1 MNRRVMYGFKD
12 FISLD
17 EAIKKF
23 RENIKICNL
32 IEYIDV
38 KDSLGRISS
47 EDLFSPIDLPYENRS
62 VVDGYAVRSID
73 VSGASP
79 NNPIQLK
86 IVGKVYA
93 DKRYNGKIIKNQAV
107 VIFTGGYV
115 PDGADCVLMAE
126 DCKVDGDELIVYKQ
140 CFPLQNISKRGEDF
154 GKGDLVIKRGTKIKP
169 FHIGALLSL
178 GIKKINVYVKA
189 RIAVIATGSEIHD
202 IDEDMEGIIDST
214 RPMILSLIKDFGLI
228 PVDMG
233 IVPDDPEMIKTKII
247 ESLKK
252 SDMVVI
258 TGGTSVGEHDLVP
271 DLLESIT
278 SPGII
283 VHGISMRPARTTGF
297 AFNGNIPILMISGFP
312 VAAYISFNIFL
323 KEFVEKFYGTTID
336 PTPIVKGRL
345 TMRLP
350 NQAGTKSFV
359 RVVVKRINNEYYV
372 EPLRLTGSG
381 ILSTLT
387 KANGILVVD
396 ENSEGFEEG
405 EYVDVI
411 LTQPPEVGK

>member
-1 MNRRVMYGFKD
+1 
-12 FISLD
+12 
-17 EAIKKF
+17 
-23 RENIKICNL
+23 
-32 IEYIDV
+32 
-38 KDSLGRISS
+38 
-47 EDLFSPIDLPYENRS
+47 
-62 VVDGYAVRSID
+62 
-73 VSGASP
+73 
-79 NNPIQLK
+79 
-86 IVGKVYA
+86 
-93 DKRYNGKIIKNQAV
+93 
-107 VIFTGGYV
+107 
-115 PDGADCVLMAE
+115 
-126 DCKVDGDELIVYKQ
+126 
-140 CFPLQNISKRGEDF
+140 
-154 GKGDLVIKRGTKIKP
+154 
-169 FHIGALLSL
+169 
-178 GIKKINVYVKA
+178 
-189 RIAVIATGSEIHD
+189 
-202 IDEDMEGIIDST
+202 
-214 RPMILSLIKDFGLI
+214 
-228 PVDMG
+228 
-233 IVPDDPEMIKTKII
+233 
-247 ESLKK
+247 
-252 SDMVVI
+252 MVVI